1 MRQKKILNI
10 IIVIGASGL
19 LLVLWFNGFSYLYAQ
34 MLKLGVNILLL
45 FSSDTHVGLKLVEN
59 APTFIVD
66 TVINGK
72 KGFYPQKADLILLPF
87 IMILTWQI
95 LLFFNLPIKHA
106 TRSAIENILIFYAV
120 QLIYVLLLTA
130 YKNSPTIKFIY
141 DTYLDGFYIIALF
154 LIVKDSFKYELIGI
168 AKRSDAAN
176 AVNKNSKN
184 AS

>member
-72 KGFYPQKADLILLPF
+72 KGSYPQKADLILLPF
-87 IMILTWQI
+87 IMVLTWQV
-95 LLFFNLPIKHA
+95 LLFFNLPLKQA
-106 TRSAIENILIFYAV
+106 TRSAIENIIIFYTI

-130 YKNSPTIKFIY
+130 YYNSSTIKFIY
-141 DTYLDGFYIIALF
+141 DLLLDSFYIIALF
-154 LIVKDSFKYELIGI
+154 LIVKDSFKYSLLGLTRIVG
-168 AKRSDAAN
+168 KTPDA
-176 AVNKNSKN
+176 
-184 AS
+184 

>member
-66 TVINGK
+66 TVIDGK
-72 KGFYPQKADLILLPF
+72 KGSYPQKADLILLPF
-87 IMILTWQI
+87 IMVLTWQV
-95 LLFFNLPIKHA
+95 LLFFNLPLKQA
-106 TRSAIENILIFYAV
+106 TRSAIENIIIFYTI

-130 YKNSPTIKFIY
+130 YYNSSTIKFIY
-141 DTYLDGFYIIALF
+141 DLLLDSFYIIALF
-154 LIVKDSFKYELIGI
+154 LIVKDSFKYSLLGLTRIVG
-168 AKRSDAAN
+168 KTPDA
-176 AVNKNSKN
+176 
-184 AS
+184 